1 VKFDSLRSNWRLWL
15 LGLVVAL
22 AGVVIARV
30 AAPHATGK
38 TQTMLISLGRL
49 VSFAGL
55 FVIAL
60 GIKRRAQTTDKDNA
74 PKT

>member
-1 VKFDSLRSNWRLWL
+1 MKFDSLRANWRLWL

-30 AAPHATGK
+30 TAPHATGK
-38 TQTMLISLGRL
+38 TQTILVSLGRL
-49 VSFAGL
+49 ISFAGL

-60 GIKRRAQTTDKDNA
+60 GIKRRVQTTDEDNA